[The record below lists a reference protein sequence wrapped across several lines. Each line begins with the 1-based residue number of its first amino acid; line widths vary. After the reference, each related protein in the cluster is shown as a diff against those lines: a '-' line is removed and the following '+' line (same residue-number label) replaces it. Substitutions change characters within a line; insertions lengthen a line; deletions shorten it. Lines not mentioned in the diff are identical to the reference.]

1 MPQTLFSSRP
11 KQPTL
16 LREWNGVLTEDLVQ
30 QPGEHGLG
38 KLPKRLTP
46 DATTTSICGYC
57 GTGCQLKIH
66 LKNNEAVNLSAETNY
81 PVNLGMACP
90 KGWEA
95 LTPLEAHDRATT
107 PLIRNAEGKLVS
119 TDWHT
124 ALLEFVTRTKKIQQ
138 RYGPHSVAWLGT
150 GQMTVEDFAML
161 GSLAKFGMGLRHG
174 DGNTRQCMATA
185 VAAYKESLGFDAPP
199 FTYEDFEESDC
210 LVFVGSNAC
219 IAHPIMWQR
228 VMRNKRNPEIVV
240 IDPRKTETA
249 MAATLHYPIQPKSDL
264 VLLYAIAREI
274 IHNGWIKQDYIDRHT
289 KGFGAF
295 ASFVEPFTLEVA
307 SEKTAIGVEQL
318 RVLAELIGTRDRVS
332 FWWTM
337 GVNQSY
343 EGTRVAQAIINLC
356 LMTGNIGRAGTGPNS
371 ITGQCNAMGSRLFS
385 NTTSLL
391 GGHSFTNAEHRKK
404 VADIMGIPVDR
415 IPDQNSYAYDQIL
428 EAIHSGEIRA
438 LWFVATN
445 PAHSWIQ
452 VSELRERFKKLELL
466 IVQDMYLNTA
476 TAELADIVLPA
487 AGWGEKDGTL
497 INSERRI
504 GRIRK
509 VRRAPGQALDDFS
522 IFKAISH
529 CWGCG
534 EMFSRWE
541 TPEAVFQTLKEITR
555 EQPCD
560 ITGVED
566 YDHLDRM
573 GGIQWPFPES
583 MAANAS
589 SPDVTQRRL
598 FEDAQFYTRDRR
610 AMFCFSEPQ
619 QPPESP
625 SAAFPFILLTG
636 RGSSSQWHTGTRTD
650 KSDVLRKLYPRNVY
664 FEINP
669 EDAAKLHIRHGEVA
683 RLTSP
688 RGSVVAKAN
697 VTPVVKPGQLFVPM
711 HYKEVNE
718 LTRADFDP
726 HSREPNFK
734 YCSVKV
740 SKY

>member
-1 MPQTLFSSRP
+1 M
-11 KQPTL
+11 
-16 LREWNGVLTEDLVQ
+16 LREWHGVLTEDLVQ
-30 QPGEHGLG
+30 EPGKHGLG
-38 KLPKRLTP
+38 KIPKRLTP

-57 GTGCQLKIH
+57 GTGCQLKVH
-66 LKNNEAVNLSAETNY
+66 LKANEGINLSAEANY

-95 LTPLEAHDRATT
+95 LTPLDASDRART
-107 PLIRNAEGKLVS
+107 PMVRGSDGNLVS
-119 TDWHT
+119 ADWDT
-124 ALLEFVTRTKKIQQ
+124 ALNTFVSKIKDVQA
-138 RYGPHSVAWLGT
+138 RHGRHSVAWLGT
-150 GQMTVEDFAML
+150 GQVSVEDFAML

-185 VAAYKESLGFDAPP
+185 VAAYKESLGFDSPP
-199 FTYEDFEESDC
+199 FTYADFEESDC
-210 LVFVGSNAC
+210 LIFIGSNAC

-228 VMRNKRNPEIVV
+228 VMRNQRNPEIVV

-264 VLLYAIAREI
+264 VLLYAMARELI
-274 IHNGWIKQDYIDRHT
+274 VNGWVKQDYIDAHT
-289 KGFGAF
+289 TGFEAF
-295 ASFVEPFTLEVA
+295 AKFVEPFTLDYA
-307 SEKTAIGVEQL
+307 SEKTGIGVERL
-318 RVLAELIGTRDRVS
+318 RALAELIGTKQRVS

-337 GVNQSY
+337 GVNQSF

-356 LMTGNIGRAGTGPNS
+356 LLTGNIGRPGTGPNS

-391 GGHSFTNAEHRKK
+391 GGHAFTDPLHRKK
-404 VADIMGIPVDR
+404 VAEIMGIPVEQ

-428 EAIHSGEIRA
+428 DAIDSGEIRA

-452 VSELRERFKKLELL
+452 LSKLRERLKKLDLVV
-466 IVQDMYLNTA
+466 VQDMYLNTV
-476 TAELADIVLPA
+476 TTEFADIVLPA

-522 IFKAISH
+522 IFKAIAH
-529 CWGCG
+529 YWGCSS
-534 EMFSRWE
+534 MFEKWD
-541 TPEAVFQTLKEITR
+541 TPEDVFQTLKRITKG
-555 EQPCD
+555 QPCD
-560 ITGVED
+560 FSGIKD
-566 YDHLDRM
+566 YDHIDEM

-583 MAANAS
+583 MSHAGLE
-589 SPDVTQRRL
+589 PETVQRRL
-598 FEDAQFYTRDRR
+598 FEDGRFFTEDER
-610 AMFCFSEPQ
+610 ARFCFSEPQ
-619 QPPESP
+619 EAPESTSP
-625 SAAFPFILLTG
+625 EFPFILLTG

-650 KSDVLRKLYPRNVY
+650 KSDVLRKLYPHNIY
-664 FEINP
+664 FEICS
-669 EDAAKLHIRHGEVA
+669 EDAASLALKPGERA

-688 RGSVVAKAN
+688 RGSITATAN
-697 VTPVVKPGQLFVPM
+697 ITNIVQPGQVFVPM
-711 HYKEVNE
+711 HYRQVNE

-734 YCSVKV
+734 YCSVNITKL
-740 SKY
+740 